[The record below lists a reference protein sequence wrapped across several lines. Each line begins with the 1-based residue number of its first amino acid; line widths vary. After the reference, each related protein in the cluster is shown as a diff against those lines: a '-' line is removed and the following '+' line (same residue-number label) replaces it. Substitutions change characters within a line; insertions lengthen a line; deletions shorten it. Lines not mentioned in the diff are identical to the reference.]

1 MYAHSLFMIP
11 SFFFKK
17 KKKMENLKKIV
28 ISFLFQRKFFELETT
43 TDIYMYAQLLARL

>member
-1 MYAHSLFMIP
+1 
-11 SFFFKK
+11 
-17 KKKMENLKKIV
+17 MENLKKIV